1 MIRRRH
7 MENIRITIAS
17 SAALFLAEWYQP
29 AFVSISTRN
38 KSIHQI
44 GTFGPNPGSWAVAT
58 AANARVPDLE
68 PSLFQDNRSKER
80 DEIFKP
86 QRDLRLPG
94 VCSLANLWRD
104 IVCSYQI
111 IPNRPERRKNAEEQI

>member
-1 MIRRRH
+1 

-58 AANARVPDLE
+58 AATAANARVPDLK
-68 PSLFQDNRSKER
+68 PSLFQDNRSMER
-80 DEIFKP
+80 DGIFKP

-104 IVCSYQI
+104 IVCSSYQI
-111 IPNRPERRKNAEEQI
+111 IPNRPGRRQNAEEQI